1 MNGLSGRSIAE
12 VSALVN
18 EYPSDLEIY
27 LLNGSK
33 PFQDVSLSVSLSLDR
48 SVNDSA
54 SISSNYSSNYIIKF
68 KPPRNRLVIH
78 G

>member
-1 MNGLSGRSIAE
+1 MNDGGLFTSNDSFILSTLYGRGRFFVINFLNGLSGRSIAE

-33 PFQDVSLSVSLSLDR
+33 PFQDVSL
-48 SVNDSA
+48 
-54 SISSNYSSNYIIKF
+54 
-68 KPPRNRLVIH
+68 
-78 G
+78 